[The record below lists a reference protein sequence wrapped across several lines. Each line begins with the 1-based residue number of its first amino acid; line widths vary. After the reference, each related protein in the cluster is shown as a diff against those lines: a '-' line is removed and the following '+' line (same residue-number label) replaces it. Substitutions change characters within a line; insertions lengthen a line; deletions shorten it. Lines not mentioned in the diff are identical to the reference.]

1 MKRFSKILYIHNH
14 SAQPSTALARL
25 ASLAANNQA
34 EVCIATT
41 QPDIRGGFGLPPG
54 GPTSAILQSRAIAD
68 AKRDLRQML
77 SQTPFGQTPRGPAPE
92 LRVLVGDAY
101 IQIIRAVLRDG
112 FDLVI
117 KPAENPSWI
126 SRLFGT
132 TDMQLLRECPCPV
145 WLMREPERDNYRCIV
160 AAIDFDPQQPESA
173 WQGIN
178 QQILELA
185 SSLALSDFA
194 SLHLLHA
201 WEAPGEIIMRSH
213 GDLDATAIL
222 NYVEQERLRQQD
234 IMERVLQW
242 LKQHLGEQTY
252 AYLKPQVHLLQ
263 GDPSRL
269 ISAQA
274 KRLETD
280 LLVMGSLARA
290 GISGLFIGNTAETI
304 LEQIQSSVLT
314 VKPEGFV
321 TPVTLEH

>member
-1 MKRFSKILYIHNH
+1 MKRFSKILYIHND
-14 SAQPSTALARL
+14 SSKPSTTLARL

-34 EVCIATT
+34 EICIATT
-41 QPDIRGGFGLPPG
+41 LPDLRGGFGLPPG
-54 GPTSAILQSRAIAD
+54 GPTSAALQSRAIAD
-68 AKRDLRQML
+68 AKRDLQQML
-77 SQTPFGQTPRGPAPE
+77 SQTPLSNPPRSPAPE

-101 IQIIRAVLRDG
+101 IQIIRTVLRDG

-145 WLMREPERDNYRCIV
+145 WLMREPQRDNYRCIG
-160 AAIDFDPQQPESA
+160 AAIDFDPQKPETA

-178 QQILELA
+178 QKILELA

-213 GDLDATAIL
+213 GHLDESAITL
-222 NYVEQERLRQQD
+222 YVEQERRRQQD

-274 KRLETD
+274 KRLDTD
-280 LLVMGSLARA
+280 LVVMGSLART

-304 LEQIQSSVLT
+304 LEQMQCGVLA